1 MSLDKLREIAAD
13 FRSLGWAQGA
23 VELPLQCALAWDSEN
38 LAAEWGPPGPA
49 SADIPTSS
57 LVLHTGG
64 RDPTTQLRRVW
75 EGRMQCY
82 DLVLESLKA
91 FDQLVQTATAENE
104 VRERVA
110 ERDEAF
116 GIALS
121 STDRM
126 WHSRLYDWMI
136 EKGLT
141 DALLQVCDECQRSEE
156 ALTWITRAA
165 QDTICGRAFAAG
177 ANRSQKTRSALGV
190 LCQA

>member
-1 MSLDKLREIAAD
+1 
-13 FRSLGWAQGA
+13 
-23 VELPLQCALAWDSEN
+23 
-38 LAAEWGPPGPA
+38 
-49 SADIPTSS
+49 
-57 LVLHTGG
+57 
-64 RDPTTQLRRVW
+64 
-75 EGRMQCY
+75 MQCY

-91 FDQLVQTATAENE
+91 FDELVQKASAENE

-121 STDRM
+121 SADRM

-141 DALLQVCDECQRSEE
+141 DALLQVSDVRPHIERV
-156 ALTWITRAA
+156 LTRVTWAA
-165 QDTICGRAFAAG
+165 QDAICGGAFTARTNRA
-177 ANRSQKTRSALGV
+177 QKTRSALGV